1 MKKELTMNRILIALF
16 AISFAATAYSQQL
29 ESIDPASAVAQ
40 PEQSEPGRPV
50 LDVTSPQLGMD
61 FKRGQHDA
69 DARECLQFTTNDQIH
84 RCAEK
89 YRSHTMPAKLAK
101 TSVSAKPAEPAK
113 SDATAPLQTLKA
125 TQSLSTVPAAK

>member
-1 MKKELTMNRILIALF
+1 MNRILIASF

-29 ESIDPASAVAQ
+29 ESIDPASVTAQ

-50 LDVTSPQLGMD
+50 LDVTPPQMGMD

-89 YRSHTMPAKLAK
+89 YRPHTMPAKLVK
-101 TSVSAKPAEPAK
+101 TTPSAKPVEPAK
-113 SDATAPLQTLKA
+113 SDASAPLQTLKA
-125 TQSLSTVPAAK
+125 TQSLSTAPAAK